1 MKLYG
6 SIFNLKPKKGKK
18 EELINHLKNDEEKP
32 EGGVAWYVLDPD
44 NNGDLVAIAIF
55 KDKESYLVNAERPE
69 QHENFMKM
77 MRFLDEEPTWND
89 GNFVIGENL

>member
-1 MKLYG
+1 M
-6 SIFNLKPKKGKK
+6 F
-18 EELINHLKNDEEKP
+18 LILITT
-32 EGGVAWYVLDPD
+32 
-44 NNGDLVAIAIF
+44 GDLVAIAIF

-77 MRFLDEEPTWND
+77 MGFLDEEPTWND